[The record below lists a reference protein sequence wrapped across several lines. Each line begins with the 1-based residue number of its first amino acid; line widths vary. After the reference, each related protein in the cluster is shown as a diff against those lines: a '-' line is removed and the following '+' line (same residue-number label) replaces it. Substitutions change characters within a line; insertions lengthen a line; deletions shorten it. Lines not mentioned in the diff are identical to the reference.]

1 MQLFARQASASRAR
15 KQRREPGG
23 SLSVSENRGTRRSS
37 TSAAPVA
44 STRYQA
50 VDLLRGIAILLMFV
64 YHFVFDLV
72 YFKVLHIDLNHEPF
86 WLGFRGV
93 IVSLFLGLVGVSL
106 YLATARG
113 LRVRSYVQRLALLV
127 AYAGLVSAA
136 SYMLFPRSVIF
147 FGVLHFIAVASVLG
161 LLFVRFYWTNL
172 ILGGG
177 VILLGFTV
185 QHPVFDQPVLQWFG
199 LMTHKPVTQ
208 DYVPLLPWFGVVL
221 LGLFLGKT
229 MYGGERLP
237 ILARGAGR
245 HPMTKLLAFG
255 GRHSLHIYMLHQPV
269 FMGML
274 YLFLGR

>member
-1 MQLFARQASASRAR
+1 MPFAGA
-15 KQRREPGG
+15 
-23 SLSVSENRGTRRSS
+23 
-37 TSAAPVA
+37 
-44 STRYQA
+44 RYQV

-72 YFKVLHIDLNHEPF
+72 YFKILHINLNHEPF

-93 IVSLFLGLVGVSL
+93 IVSLFLGLVGISL
-106 YLATARG
+106 YLATAHG
-113 LRVRSYVQRLALLV
+113 LRIRSYVQRLAQLA

-147 FGVLHFIAVASVLG
+147 FGVLHFIVVASVFG
-161 LLFVRFYWTNL
+161 LLFTRCYWINL
-172 ILGGG
+172 ILGAG

-185 QHPVFDQPVLQWFG
+185 QHPVFDQPLLQWFG

-208 DYVPLLPWFGVVL
+208 DYVPLIPWFGVVL

-229 MYGGERLP
+229 MYGGGRP
-237 ILARGAGR
+237 SILARWNSQ
-245 HPMTKLLAFG
+245 HPVAKLLAFG

-269 FMGML
+269 FMGGL